1 MSRYFDHLADQ
12 LASKISQAKVYIT
25 KHNPSTGALAEAVLR
40 EFLQEH
46 LPGQVRAEQG
56 FILSPD
62 GGLSKQCDIL
72 IYDAHR
78 YAPFYRAGATVVVP
92 VEAVIAVIEVK
103 TSINK
108 RAFEE
113 LIKYFEAFDSVRGT
127 YRTYLFMFNAPQM
140 GTLSSW
146 FHSYPH
152 PDGRTEFDHDTF
164 CRLPDEITG
173 LDSSYHLKKD
183 MVIDRRDGMGY
194 LSYFYHDQE
203 GTAINA
209 LELFYLSVYSA
220 VEDYVQSQM
229 PSELA
234 PRAAYHRNKISKQ
247 IEAIDLFPM

>member
-78 YAPFYRAGATVVVP
+78 YAPFYRAGAVVVVP

-113 LIKYFEAFDSVRGT
+113 VIKYFEAFDSVRGDLS
-127 YRTYLFMFNAPQM
+127 YLPIYVQRATDGDPVQLVPLLSASGRQDRVRSRYF
-140 GTLSSW
+140 LSS
-146 FHSYPH
+146 
-152 PDGRTEFDHDTF
+152 
-164 CRLPDEITG
+164 TG
-173 LDSSYHLKKD
+173 
-183 MVIDRRDGMGY
+183 
-194 LSYFYHDQE
+194 
-203 GTAINA
+203 
-209 LELFYLSVYSA
+209 
-220 VEDYVQSQM
+220 
-229 PSELA
+229 
-234 PRAAYHRNKISKQ
+234 
-247 IEAIDLFPM
+247 

>member
-78 YAPFYRAGATVVVP
+78 YAPFYRAGAVVVVP

-103 TSINK
+103 TSINQA
-108 RAFEE
+108 R
-113 LIKYFEAFDSVRGT
+113 LRGGDQIL
-127 YRTYLFMFNAPQM
+127 RGIRLCERH
-140 GTLSSW
+140 LS
-146 FHSYPH
+146 
-152 PDGRTEFDHDTF
+152 
-164 CRLPDEITG
+164 
-173 LDSSYHLKKD
+173 
-183 MVIDRRDGMGY
+183 Y
-194 LSYFYHDQE
+194 LS
-203 GTAINA
+203 I
-209 LELFYLSVYSA
+209 
-220 VEDYVQSQM
+220 YVQRATYGDPVQLVPFLSASGRQDRVRSRYF
-229 PSELA
+229 PS
-234 PRAAYHRNKISKQ
+234 STG
-247 IEAIDLFPM
+247 